1 MPKIIVTLPDGTDVS
16 HELTEDVVTI
26 GRLSDNV
33 IRIDDV
39 SVSSHHA
46 EITLSGGHHVL
57 ADLNSTN
64 GTRVN
69 DQSFTSGP
77 LRDGDHIRFGKI
89 QTRYTSE
96 NPDDARPLPQQEAV
110 AAAVAESSSVPEDFA
125 NASPF
130 KTKTRK
136 KDPIAKGIL
145 VFTAVAVLTFI
156 GAVFL
161 IFQLQP
167 PQ

>member
-1 MPKIIVTLPDGTDVS
+1 MPKIIVTLPDGASVT

-33 IRIDDV
+33 IQIEDA

-46 EITLSGGHHVL
+46 EITLTDGHYVL

-69 DQSFTSGP
+69 DHSFSEGP

-89 QTRYTSE
+89 ETRYTSE
-96 NPDDARPLPQQEAV
+96 NPDDARPLPEQEAV
-110 AAAVAESSSVPEDFA
+110 AASVAESSSRPDDFS

-130 KTKTRK
+130 KTKSRK
-136 KDPIAKGIL
+136 KDPIANGIL
-145 VFTAVAVLTFI
+145 VFAGVAVLAFC

>member
-1 MPKIIVTLPDGTDVS
+1 MPKIIVTLPNGSDVT

-33 IRIDDV
+33 IHIDDI

-46 EITLSGGHHVL
+46 EIKFSGGHYVL

-77 LRDGDHIRFGKI
+77 LHDGDRIRFGKI
-89 QTRYTSE
+89 ETRYTSE
-96 NPDDARPLPQQEAV
+96 NPDDARPLPEQTAM
-110 AAAVAESSSVPEDFA
+110 AAAVAESSSRPEDFA

-130 KTKTRK
+130 KTKSK
-136 KDPIAKGIL
+136 KRDPIATGIL
-145 VFTAVAVLTFI
+145 IFAGVSVLAFI
-156 GAVFL
+156 GAVVL